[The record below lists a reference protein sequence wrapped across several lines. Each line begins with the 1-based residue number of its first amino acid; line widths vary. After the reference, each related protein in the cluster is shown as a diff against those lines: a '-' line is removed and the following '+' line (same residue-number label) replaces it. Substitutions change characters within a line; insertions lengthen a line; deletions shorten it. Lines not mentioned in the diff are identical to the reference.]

1 MMRIAILAD
10 PLDNQKAGVHV
21 YSREL
26 IKALVRQSPKYQ
38 YYIFRLQHDPE
49 LEGVEQVVLPAAKY
63 PGYMSLRMFGI
74 IPYMVRKLKID
85 AVVELAHF
93 GPFNLPRRVKRI
105 TVIHDLTPILFPHF
119 HRFHSQLLQRIFLKK
134 ILRRASLV
142 ITNSQSTT
150 NDVMKVYGIDEAKI
164 ATILLGKDDFYQRIE
179 KKRALKEAKIDQ
191 PYFHFVGTIEPRKDL
206 LTLLKGFTLFKEKT
220 PSSVQLLIA
229 GAKGWKSEA
238 FYQALEEHPFRED
251 IRLLGFVSKE
261 LLNTLHSHSLAMIY
275 PSIYEGFG
283 FPVLE
288 ALCCGGRV
296 ICTDN
301 SSLPEVG
308 GDLAVYF
315 STGDSVQLAERMQE
329 VLEQPADEAYRARA
343 AEWVATF
350 SWMKYARQFE
360 LALEGI
366 LEGEES

>member
-1 MMRIAILAD
+1 MRVAILAD

-26 IKALVRQSPKYQ
+26 IRAIVKQSSKYK
-38 YYIFRLQHDPE
+38 YYIFRLRHDPE
-49 LEGVEQVVLPAAKY
+49 LKGIEQVVLPAAKY

-93 GPFNLPRRVKRI
+93 GPFNLPRRVKRV

-134 ILRRASLV
+134 ILHRASLV
-142 ITNSQSTT
+142 ITNSQSTS
-150 NDVMKVYGIDEAKI
+150 NDVIKVYGIDEAKI

-179 KKRALKEAKIDQ
+179 EKKALEEAKINQ
-191 PYFHFVGTIEPRKDL
+191 PYFHFVGTMEPRKDL
-206 LTLLKGFTLFKEKT
+206 LTLLKAFTLFKQKRT
-220 PSSVQLLIA
+220 SPIQLLIA

-238 FYQALEEHPFRED
+238 FYQALEEHPFRDD

-308 GDLAVYF
+308 GALAHYF
-315 STGDSVQLAERMQE
+315 PTGDAVQLAERMQE
-329 VLEQPADEAYRARA
+329 VSEQPADEAYRTKAVA
-343 AEWVATF
+343 WAATF
-350 SWMKYARQFE
+350 SWTKYASQFE
-360 LALEGI
+360 GALEEI
-366 LEGEES
+366 LEEESK